1 MHAHHRRAQAMAVIR
16 IAISLHA
23 RRRWLP
29 SAAHGAGSVRI
40 ARALLAAMHVCTEAT
55 RPVGAARAASA
66 RLGRGCDN
74 RAPAPCGRRL
84 DLAAAEARS
93 AGMAERQTQRTQ
105 NPPVATP

>member
-40 ARALLAAMHVCTEAT
+40 ARALLAAMHV
-55 RPVGAARAASA
+55 
-66 RLGRGCDN
+66 
-74 RAPAPCGRRL
+74 
-84 DLAAAEARS
+84 
-93 AGMAERQTQRTQ
+93 
-105 NPPVATP
+105 